1 MIKTMMKNSANRS
14 KEYAMKP
21 KIILPENDGQG
32 TVTGGCDGDCA
43 CALPD
48 VNQQKTN
55 RPVQL
60 DAMHSVYQT
69 KGQVVCL
76 PLSDNFWIVLAPQSQ
91 SGWAVVNESALAVL
105 NFFQTGQS
113 MSEWQETS
121 AISQTDFI
129 EATQIFYEAGFLT
142 SDTALV
148 GQATGLQPPIES
160 WLFLTRACN
169 MACAHCFV
177 SKDPREMAL
186 ETGLQTIR
194 KLFEVAEWHRYPG
207 VKIKYAGGEPTLRWE
222 LLTKLHEYAVELSQ
236 SSRLPLSEIIVTN
249 GAALSKSRLEY
260 LKNSNIQIAI
270 SLDGFG
276 EGHNRQRPFTNGLPS
291 FERIYKNI
299 LLALSL
305 GIRPFL
311 TITLTQ
317 LNLDELPA
325 LTEFALQN
333 NLFLNWNFYRPH
345 IQNDPLVPKVKDLIP
360 ALHKSLNI
368 VSEHEPEYPF
378 LDKLIDRSN
387 FSAAHE
393 HTCGAG
399 RNYLSIDYDGSVLP
413 CHMLSGANQQGI
425 PLNML
430 TDVQF
435 HDFDNAAIDQKEGCN
450 TCQWRYWC
458 TGGCPLL
465 ARNNKPVYC
474 EVYKAIYPELISIK
488 GKQILALV

>member
-1 MIKTMMKNSANRS
+1 
-14 KEYAMKP
+14 MKP
-21 KIILPENDGQG
+21 KIIFPKKNGQSS
-32 TVTGGCDGDCA
+32 TNGGCDGDCA
-43 CALPD
+43 CTLPD
-48 VNQQKTN
+48 LGQKATH
-55 RPVQL
+55 RIQPVSREEL
-60 DAMHSVYQT
+60 SGAYHIR
-69 KGQVVCL
+69 GQVDSL
-76 PLSDNFWIVLAPQSQ
+76 PLSDNFWVILAPQSQ
-91 SGWAVVNESALAVL
+91 PGWAVVNESALAVL
-105 NFFQTGQS
+105 NFFQTGHS
-113 MSEWQETS
+113 MSEWQATS
-121 AISQTDFI
+121 TVSRTDFI
-129 EATQIFYEAGFLT
+129 EATQTFYSAGFLT
-142 SDTALV
+142 SEPAFFEQNTD
-148 GQATGLQPPIES
+148 QQPPIES

-177 SKDPREMAL
+177 SKDPREMTL
-186 ETGLQTIR
+186 ETGLQATR
-194 KLFEVAEWHRYPG
+194 KLFEMAERHGHPG
-207 VKIKYAGGEPTLRWE
+207 VKIKYAGGEPTMRWE

-236 SSRLPLSEIIVTN
+236 SSGLPLSEIIVTN

-345 IQNDPLVPKVKDLIP
+345 IQNDPLVPGVEELIP

-368 VSEHEPEYPF
+368 ISEYTPEYPF

-399 RNYLSIDYDGSVLP
+399 RNYLSIDYDGGVLP

-435 HDFDNAAIDQKEGCN
+435 HDFDNTAIDQKEGCN

-465 ARNNKPVYC
+465 ARNNKPIYC
-474 EVYKAIYPELISIK
+474 EVYKAIYLEIIRIK

>member
-1 MIKTMMKNSANRS
+1 
-14 KEYAMKP
+14 MKP
-21 KIILPENDGQG
+21 EIFIIRASDSLGYAAFQ
-32 TVTGGCDGDCA
+32 CDCA

-48 VNQQKTN
+48 INQRKANQA
-55 RPVQL
+55 VQL
-60 DAMHSVYQT
+60 TETRTVYQT
-69 KGQVVCL
+69 SRQVNSL
-76 PLSDNFWIVLAPQSQ
+76 PISNDFRVILMPQSQ

-105 NFFQTGQS
+105 NFFQTRHAVS
-113 MSEWQETS
+113 DWQETS
-121 AISQTDFI
+121 IVSRTDFI
-129 EATQIFYEAGFLT
+129 EATQIFYSAGFLT
-142 SDTALV
+142 SDIAIPAREIV
-148 GQATGLQPPIES
+148 QQPAIES

-169 MACAHCFV
+169 MVCAHCFV
-177 SKDPREMAL
+177 SKDPHEMTL
-186 ETGLQTIR
+186 ETGLQAIR
-194 KLFEVAEWHRYPG
+194 KLFEMASLRGHPG
-207 VKIKYAGGEPTLRWE
+207 VKIKYAGGEPTMRWE

-236 SSRLPLSEIIVTN
+236 SSGLSLTEIIVTN

-333 NLFLNWNFYRPH
+333 NLFLNWNFYRPQ
-345 IQNDPLVPKVKDLIP
+345 IQNDPLVPEFKDLIP
-360 ALHKSLNI
+360 VLHKSLNI
-368 VSEHEPEYPF
+368 ISEYTPEYPF

-387 FSAAHE
+387 FSATHK

-465 ARNNKPVYC
+465 ARNNKPIYC
-474 EVYKAIYPELISIK
+474 EVYKAIYPEIISIK